1 MCNNVTV
8 CVCDQAEKEKTVR
21 TGGGGKGQGMWQC
34 GSVAVTVWR
43 RGRRGDGAEKGEGVM
58 GDNITMCD
66 RRVEGQI
73 RKVLGEG
80 CECTIV

>member
-1 MCNNVTV
+1 MTKLRKRRQCRPG
-8 CVCDQAEKEKTVR
+8 AGVR
-21 TGGGGKGQGMWQC
+21 GSAC

-43 RGRRGDGAEKGEGVM
+43 RGRRVDSAEKGEGVR